1 MLYTETTKK
10 ALKLA
15 FDAHKDQ
22 LDKSELPYVFHP
34 FHLAEQME
42 TEDETVVALLH
53 DVVEDTKYTFDDIR
67 AMGFSEKVIE
77 ALTLLTHDDA
87 EPYLEYVARLR
98 DNDLARKVKLADLR
112 HNSDLT
118 RLDVID
124 EKALM
129 RVRKYAEAIRVLS
142 ERDRE

>member
-22 LDKSELPYVFHP
+22 LDKSGLPYVFHP

-87 EPYLEYVARLR
+87 EPYLDYAARLR
-98 DNDLARKVKLADLR
+98 DNALAR
-112 HNSDLT
+112 
-118 RLDVID
+118 
-124 EKALM
+124 
-129 RVRKYAEAIRVLS
+129 
-142 ERDRE
+142 